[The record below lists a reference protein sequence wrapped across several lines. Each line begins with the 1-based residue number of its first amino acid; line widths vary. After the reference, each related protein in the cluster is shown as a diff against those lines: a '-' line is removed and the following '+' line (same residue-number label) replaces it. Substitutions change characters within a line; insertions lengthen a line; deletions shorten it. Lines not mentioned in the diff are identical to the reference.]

1 MNQKS
6 EQGTGAFLSQLRS
19 ERGWTQRELAERLSV
34 TDKAVSRWETGRGL
48 PDIQSLKDLSR
59 LFHVTIKEILTGQR
73 LEPTERGTAAERNL
87 EEALDR
93 AERQS
98 ERQAAAQIL
107 MSLLSFVCLLISLKL
122 FYNGALAADAFQT
135 SPSVLAGGKL
145 WNLADWLRLFLLAG
159 MTLLSLRGLGN
170 SQ

>member
-6 EQGTGAFLSQLRS
+6 DQGAGAFLSQLRN
-19 ERGWTQRELAERLSV
+19 EKGWTQRELAERLSV

-48 PDIQSLKDLSR
+48 PDVQSLKNLSR
-59 LFHVTIKEILTGQR
+59 LFHVTINEILAGQR
-73 LEPTERGTAAERNL
+73 LEPEERRTAAERNL
-87 EEALDR
+87 EEALER

-98 ERQAAAQIL
+98 EQQAATQVL
-107 MSLLSFVCLLISLKL
+107 MGLLSLLCLLISLKL

-135 SPSVLAGGKL
+135 SPSVLAGGGL

-159 MTLLSLRGLGN
+159 MTLFSLRGLGK
-170 SQ
+170 